1 LVNGQ
6 RLFFMPAPSPFS
18 RREFLDATAFA
29 GVMALVPLP
38 SPGAAPLAT
47 VPARRLERLCKL
59 RLVEQ
64 PPPQK
69 IATPNFDFQP
79 KDAA

>member
-1 LVNGQ
+1 MAGEKTPKPKAVE
-6 RLFFMPAPSPFS
+6 
-18 RREFLDATAFA
+18 RE
-29 GVMALVPLP
+29 
-38 SPGAAPLAT
+38 
-47 VPARRLERLCKL
+47 ARRLERLCKL

>member
-1 LVNGQ
+1 VADKQ
-6 RLFFMPAPSPFS
+6 APKLKAVE
-18 RREFLDATAFA
+18 RE
-29 GVMALVPLP
+29 
-38 SPGAAPLAT
+38 
-47 VPARRLERLCKL
+47 ARRLERLGKL

-69 IATPNFDFQP
+69 IATPMDFDFQP